1 MSYYIMDKL
10 YKKALKYGASDFGI
24 SDKKDKRFFV
34 IYDNHMINFG
44 YKYGKTYID
53 HHNKKKREA
62 WYARHSKI
70 YDSSGRQ
77 VINNPYSASYW
88 SARILW

>member
-1 MSYYIMDKL
+1 MDAL
-10 YKKALKYGASDFGI
+10 YRKAKKYGANDFGF

-34 IYDNHMINFG
+34 IYDHDKKINFG
-44 YKYGKTYID
+44 SRYGKAYID
-53 HHNKKKREA
+53 HHDDQKRKA

-70 YDSSGRQ
+70 KNKYDNI
-77 VINNPYSASYW
+77 VIDDPYSASFW